1 MSTDASQDRRSKR
14 AGRGLARWPGIVLVA
29 AAVVYL
35 AVEAVVAA
43 AWKVRQYSYIDDYVN
58 FLGSPFDD
66 EFRGYVISSPLWFLM
81 TAAWIVCG
89 VLIAVAGVRLGRDLA
104 GRRKRLV
111 VGFSVL
117 QAIALTLFA
126 VFPLGQHTI
135 DSGFLGL
142 YLAGAFLS
150 IIAGNALAITTGL
163 SWRQL
168 GLPRPIGITSV
179 ALGVLGLVNI
189 PATYGWVPTGVAER
203 ISLYSFLGWA
213 LLVGITKAVRPR
225 TP

>member
-1 MSTDASQDRRSKR
+1 MSTHASRVSAPGRRF
-14 AGRGLARWPGIVLVA
+14 ARWPGIALVA
-29 AAVVYL
+29 AVAVYL
-35 AVEAVVAA
+35 ITEATVAA
-43 AWKVRQYSYIDDYVN
+43 AWKVRPYSYIDDYVN

-81 TAAWIVCG
+81 SAAWILSG
-89 VLIAVAGVRLGRDLA
+89 VLIAVAGVRLGLDLPR
-104 GRRKRLV
+104 RRKRLV
-111 VGFSVL
+111 ITLAAL

-126 VFPLGQHTI
+126 IFPLGQHTI

-179 ALGVLGLVNI
+179 ALGAIGLLNI
-189 PATYGWVPTGVAER
+189 PATYGWVPTGIAER
-203 ISLYSFLGWA
+203 ISLYSFLTWA
-213 LLVGITKAVRPR
+213 LLVGITKSTMRHRPH
-225 TP
+225 